1 MKVPTIQVRVKNEL
15 HDVVGMHLEGKNPYV
30 LVYID
35 EATHY
40 PIYFREI
47 DGMTVTGDNDEKE

>member
-1 MKVPTIQVRVKNEL
+1 MKAPTIQIRVKNEL
-15 HDVVGMHLEGKNPYV
+15 HNVVGMHLEGKDPYA
-30 LVYID
+30 LVYIN

-47 DGMTVTGDNDEKE
+47 DEIIVKGNSEEK